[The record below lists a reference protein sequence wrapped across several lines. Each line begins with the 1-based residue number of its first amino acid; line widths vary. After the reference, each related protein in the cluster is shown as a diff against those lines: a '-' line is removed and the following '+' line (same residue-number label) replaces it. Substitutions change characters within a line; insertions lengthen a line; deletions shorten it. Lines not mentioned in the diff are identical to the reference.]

1 MMNAYRIIDGWGCVE
16 IIAETRKEA
25 IKKFCETT
33 GMPLDFFN
41 EHCSIKRLG
50 RVTNE
55 R

>member
-1 MMNAYRIIDGWGCVE
+1 MMFTYRINDGVRIVE
-16 IIAETRKEA
+16 IKAETRKEA

-41 EHCSIKRLG
+41 EHCSIKCLG
-50 RVTNE
+50 RITNG